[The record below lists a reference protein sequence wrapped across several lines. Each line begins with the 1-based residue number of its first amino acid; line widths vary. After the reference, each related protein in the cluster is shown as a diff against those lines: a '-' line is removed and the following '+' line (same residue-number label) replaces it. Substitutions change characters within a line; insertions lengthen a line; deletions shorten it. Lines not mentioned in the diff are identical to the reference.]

1 MFEQQ
6 QYLTPEGLI
15 QLENRLNMLKEVRR
29 PEIAERLRRAMEEGG
44 DLSENA
50 EYEDAKNEQAFMEGE
65 ILRLETI
72 LASAQII
79 GEHTGKSDHV
89 IAGSRVTILEKGSKE
104 PEQYMLVGSAEA
116 NPREG
121 KISVDSPMGRALM
134 GQKVNAKV
142 TVKAPDGDLVFT
154 VKKIE

>member
-29 PEIAERLRRAMEEGG
+29 PEIADRLRRAMEEGG

-79 GEHTGKSDHV
+79 EGGKSDIV
-89 IAGSRVTILEKGSKE
+89 VAGSRVTILEKGSKQ

-116 NPREG
+116 NPRDG

-142 TVKAPDGDLVFT
+142 TVKAPDGDLVFAI
-154 VKKIE
+154 KKIE

>member
-1 MFEQQ
+1 MFEHS
-6 QYLTPEGLI
+6 QYLTLEGLT

-65 ILRLETI
+65 IQRLEAI

-79 GEHTGKSDHV
+79 EEGASKGIVS
-89 IAGSRVTILEKGSKE
+89 AGSRVTIVEKGSKE
-104 PEQYMLVGSAEA
+104 PELYMLVGSAEA
-116 NPREG
+116 NPSEG

-134 GQKVNAKV
+134 GHKTGANV
-142 TVKAPDGDLVFT
+142 TVKAPDGDFVVT
-154 VKKIE
+154 IKKIE

>member
-29 PEIAERLRRAMEEGG
+29 PEIADRLRRAMEEGG

-79 GEHTGKSDHV
+79 EGGKSDTV
-89 IAGSRVTILEKGSKE
+89 VAGSRVTILEKGSKD

-116 NPREG
+116 NPRDG

-134 GQKVNAKV
+134 GKKVNAKV

-154 VKKIE
+154 IKKIE